1 MNRKIDFKTKKFG
14 EVIELDFLRRL
25 NALIRKEFQQVKR
38 DNSTILIGA
47 VLPMVLIVLIGY
59 GISLDVKRVPIA
71 VVLEDT
77 SPTARHSLNFLNGSQ
92 YYSAKYVYSM
102 REAENLMRERQIEAI
117 LRVSPTFSADLMR
130 GEAKLQL
137 ILYGADSATATTVQ
151 GYVEGAIRQLN
162 GGKIVIESRMWFN
175 DTNSSTWY
183 FVPGL
188 MMLISTIVG
197 VFLTALVM
205 AREWER
211 GTLEAIFVT
220 PVRLIEILLAKMIP
234 YFFVAMFGFILCLM
248 AAKYLYKLP
257 IHGSLA
263 IILFSSVIYLF
274 VSLGIGLLIS
284 TITKSQFLSAQV
296 SLIVSFMPALML
308 TGFIFDL
315 RSVPEFISRIGH
327 ALPPTY
333 YLELLKSLFL
343 AGNNWTMIAK
353 NCSILILYAIFFVVL
368 ALKVTRKRVE

>member
-1 MNRKIDFKTKKFG
+1 MNREINFKTKKFG

-25 NALIRKEFQQVKR
+25 FALIRKEFQQVKR

-151 GYVEGAIRQLN
+151 GYPN
-162 GGKIVIESRMWFN
+162 
-175 DTNSSTWY
+175 
-183 FVPGL
+183 
-188 MMLISTIVG
+188 
-197 VFLTALVM
+197 
-205 AREWER
+205 
-211 GTLEAIFVT
+211 
-220 PVRLIEILLAKMIP
+220 
-234 YFFVAMFGFILCLM
+234 
-248 AAKYLYKLP
+248 
-257 IHGSLA
+257 
-263 IILFSSVIYLF
+263 
-274 VSLGIGLLIS
+274 
-284 TITKSQFLSAQV
+284 
-296 SLIVSFMPALML
+296 
-308 TGFIFDL
+308 
-315 RSVPEFISRIGH
+315 
-327 ALPPTY
+327 
-333 YLELLKSLFL
+333 
-343 AGNNWTMIAK
+343 
-353 NCSILILYAIFFVVL
+353 VVQ
-368 ALKVTRKRVE
+368 RH